1 MPLRIKPTRRR
12 FKLRTLLLAV
22 SLVVLVIPLA
32 GVYIFRIYENELV
45 KQTELELIAQ
55 AALIAAMYKNEVQ
68 EVVRQT
74 HRENGY
80 GIQLNLRASSEVYY
94 RPIKPQLNLS
104 AYVIKA
110 RPPEA
115 VQAHVKGDDLA
126 LAIGA
131 RLTPI
136 LLEAQRTTLAGVR
149 LLDFQGIITGGR
161 DDIGKSLAHIPE
173 VQEARAGRYSSAIRE
188 RIIHRPAPALASI
201 SRGTG
206 IRVFVA
212 YPITS
217 ENRLLGVVLLSR
229 TPNSI
234 LEHLYSQRE
243 KVALVAIVI
252 LLLVILLVAFTSYA
266 IARPVHA
273 LIQQTRQF
281 ASGDKKSIEPLA
293 SPVTEELA
301 LLSESFAEM
310 ARSLEYRA
318 QYIRDFATHV
328 SHEFKTPLT
337 GIQGAVE
344 LLQEHLSEMPAEKRA
359 RFLANIAQDA
369 DRLKRLV
376 DRLLEMARAD
386 VIQPTEGT
394 AEMAPIL
401 AELRERYKDHGL
413 IISCANANDAIAAV
427 PPEIVETVITNLLDN
442 SRQNGASR
450 VDIKGARS
458 NGDISVTVADNGHGI
473 SPANVEKI
481 FAPFFT
487 THRNEGGTG
496 LGLGIVRSL
505 LKAYNGD
512 ITLEPG
518 SSGATF
524 RLTLP
529 ETRSRE

>member
-188 RIIHRPAPALASI
+188 RIIHRPAPRSLRSAGVPGFAS
-201 SRGTG
+201 
-206 IRVFVA
+206 
-212 YPITS
+212 
-217 ENRLLGVVLLSR
+217 LSR
-229 TPNSI
+229 IRSR
-234 LEHLYSQRE
+234 QRI
-243 KVALVAIVI
+243 VYWAL
-252 LLLVILLVAFTSYA
+252 SCC
-266 IARPVHA
+266 
-273 LIQQTRQF
+273 
-281 ASGDKKSIEPLA
+281 
-293 SPVTEELA
+293 
-301 LLSESFAEM
+301 
-310 ARSLEYRA
+310 
-318 QYIRDFATHV
+318 
-328 SHEFKTPLT
+328 
-337 GIQGAVE
+337 
-344 LLQEHLSEMPAEKRA
+344 
-359 RFLANIAQDA
+359 
-369 DRLKRLV
+369 
-376 DRLLEMARAD
+376 
-386 VIQPTEGT
+386 
-394 AEMAPIL
+394 
-401 AELRERYKDHGL
+401 RERPTAF
-413 IISCANANDAIAAV
+413 SS
-427 PPEIVETVITNLLDN
+427 T
-442 SRQNGASR
+442 
-450 VDIKGARS
+450 
-458 NGDISVTVADNGHGI
+458 
-473 SPANVEKI
+473 
-481 FAPFFT
+481 FT
-487 THRNEGGTG
+487 AKERK
-496 LGLGIVRSL
+496 LR
-505 LKAYNGD
+505 
-512 ITLEPG
+512 
-518 SSGATF
+518 
-524 RLTLP
+524 
-529 ETRSRE
+529 

>member
-1 MPLRIKPTRRR
+1 MTKPQPRR

-32 GVYIFRIYENELV
+32 GVYFFRIYENELV

-55 AALIAAMYKNEVQ
+55 AALIAAIYKNEVQ
-68 EVVRQT
+68 EVVKQS

-80 GIQLNLRASSEVYY
+80 GIQLNLPTSSEEYY

-104 AYVIKA
+104 AYPIKA

-115 VQAHVKGDDLA
+115 TQTDVKGDDLA

-131 RLTPI
+131 RLPPI

-188 RIIHRPAPALASI
+188 RIIHRPAPAIASI

-217 ENRLLGVVLLSR
+217 ENRLFGVVLLSR

-243 KVALVAIVI
+243 KVVLVGIVI
-252 LLLVILLVAFTSYA
+252 LLLVVLLVAFTSYA

-281 ASGDKKSIEPLA
+281 ASGDKS
-293 SPVTEELA
+293 
-301 LLSESFAEM
+301 
-310 ARSLEYRA
+310 RS
-318 QYIRDFATHV
+318 
-328 SHEFKTPLT
+328 SH
-337 GIQGAVE
+337 
-344 LLQEHLSEMPAEKRA
+344 
-359 RFLANIAQDA
+359 
-369 DRLKRLV
+369 
-376 DRLLEMARAD
+376 
-386 VIQPTEGT
+386 
-394 AEMAPIL
+394 
-401 AELRERYKDHGL
+401 
-413 IISCANANDAIAAV
+413 
-427 PPEIVETVITNLLDN
+427 
-442 SRQNGASR
+442 
-450 VDIKGARS
+450 
-458 NGDISVTVADNGHGI
+458 
-473 SPANVEKI
+473 
-481 FAPFFT
+481 
-487 THRNEGGTG
+487 
-496 LGLGIVRSL
+496 
-505 LKAYNGD
+505 
-512 ITLEPG
+512 
-518 SSGATF
+518 
-524 RLTLP
+524 
-529 ETRSRE
+529 